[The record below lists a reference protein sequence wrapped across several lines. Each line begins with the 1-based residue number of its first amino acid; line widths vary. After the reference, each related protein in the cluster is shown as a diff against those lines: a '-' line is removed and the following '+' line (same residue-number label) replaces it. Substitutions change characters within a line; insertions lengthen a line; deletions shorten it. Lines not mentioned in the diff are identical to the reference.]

1 MHGASM
7 STSRPATPLIRQ
19 GEHQALAAQPVL
31 AMINSATREDP
42 PMRPYP
48 LILAGLLTGC
58 ASASNDTRLD
68 DVLSEQFG
76 SELPG
81 YQSALYDL
89 NDDGVDD
96 ALIYAQ
102 GPDWCGS
109 AGCTLF
115 VLQGSEHAF
124 TLRSKTT
131 IVQLP
136 LRVSAHSTDGW
147 RDLIVHARGAGDVVL
162 RATDSGYPLNPSMQ
176 RSATA
181 AELQSSEI
189 LLEYPENP

>member
-1 MHGASM
+1 
-7 STSRPATPLIRQ
+7 
-19 GEHQALAAQPVL
+19 
-31 AMINSATREDP
+31 MINSATREDP

-48 LILAGLLTGC
+48 LILAGLLTGY
-58 ASASNDTRLD
+58 ASLSHDTRLD
-68 DVLSEQFG
+68 DALSEQFG

-89 NDDGVDD
+89 DDDGVDD

-124 TLRSKTT
+124 TLRSRTT
-131 IVQLP
+131 IAQLP
-136 LRVSAHSTDGW
+136 LWVSAHSTDGW
-147 RDLIVHARGAGDVVL
+147 RDLIVHAGGAGDVVL

-176 RSATA
+176 RPATA

-189 LLEYPENP
+189 LLTYPENP

>member
-1 MHGASM
+1 
-7 STSRPATPLIRQ
+7 
-19 GEHQALAAQPVL
+19 
-31 AMINSATREDP
+31 MINSATREDP

-58 ASASNDTRLD
+58 ASLSHDTRLD
-68 DVLSEQFG
+68 DALSEQFG

-89 NDDGVDD
+89 DDDGVDD

-124 TLRSKTT
+124 TLRSRTT
-131 IVQLP
+131 IAQLP
-136 LRVSAHSTDGW
+136 LWVSAHSTDGW

-176 RSATA
+176 RPATA

>member
-1 MHGASM
+1 
-7 STSRPATPLIRQ
+7 
-19 GEHQALAAQPVL
+19 
-31 AMINSATREDP
+31 
-42 PMRPYP
+42 MRPYP

-58 ASASNDTRLD
+58 ASVSHDTRLND
-68 DVLSEQFG
+68 ALSEQFG

-89 NDDGVDD
+89 NGDGVDD

-102 GPDWCGS
+102 GPNWCGS

-176 RSATA
+176 RPATA

-189 LLEYPENP
+189 LLTYPENP

>member
-1 MHGASM
+1 
-7 STSRPATPLIRQ
+7 
-19 GEHQALAAQPVL
+19 
-31 AMINSATREDP
+31 MINSATREDP

-58 ASASNDTRLD
+58 ASLSHDTRLD
-68 DVLSEQFG
+68 DALSEQFG

-89 NDDGVDD
+89 DDDGVDD

-124 TLRSKTT
+124 TLRSRTT
-131 IVQLP
+131 IAQLP
-136 LRVSAHSTDGW
+136 LWVSAHSTDGR

-162 RATDSGYPLNPSMQ
+162 RATDRGYPLNPSMQ
-176 RSATA
+176 QPATT

-189 LLEYPENP
+189 LLTYPENP